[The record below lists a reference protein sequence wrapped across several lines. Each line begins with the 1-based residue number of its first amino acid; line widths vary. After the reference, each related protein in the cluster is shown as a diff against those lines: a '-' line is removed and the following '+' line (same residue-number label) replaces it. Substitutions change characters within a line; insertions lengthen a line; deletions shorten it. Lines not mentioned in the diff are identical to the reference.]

1 MVAGHLQEKNG
12 YFYAVLSYK
21 DTNGKRKTKW
31 IPTGYPVKGNK
42 KKAEAF
48 LTEQRKAFEIPT
60 EDAPAAPNELFA
72 DYLERWLQV
81 AKGTIAI
88 TTYSSYEGMLRT
100 PILPWFREK
109 GVTLK
114 GLTAQQIQ
122 DFYSAQMKRVKANTV
137 IHYHALLHRALKYA
151 VRTDLIPV
159 NPADKVDRPR
169 KNSFQPGFYDR
180 AEINRLFAAV
190 SGLLIEAPVKLAA
203 FYGLRRSEVLGIQ
216 WRSIDFSVG
225 TIQIQHTR
233 VYQEVDG
240 RKVSVGRD
248 TMKQKASCR
257 TLPMPEE
264 IAAILQE
271 EKRNRY
277 GEETPPP
284 ENYLCLNPE
293 GEPIASNYLSQ
304 SFKQFLREH
313 SLREIRLHDLRHT
326 CASLL
331 IQRRTPLIEVQQWLG
346 HSTLSTTADLYAH
359 LEYETKLASAQT
371 LKKI

>member
-1 MVAGHLQEKNG
+1 MDRNIADLVERPK
-12 YFYAVLSYK
+12 
-21 DTNGKRKTKW
+21 KTPY
-31 IPTGYPVKGNK
+31 IPRYYSLG
-42 KKAEAF
+42 EA
-48 LTEQRKAFEIPT
+48 
-60 EDAPAAPNELFA
+60 NELL
-72 DYLERWLQV
+72 DKLRGHWLWLPV
-81 AKGTIAI
+81 
-88 TTYSSYEGMLRT
+88 MLC
-100 PILPWFREK
+100 L
-109 GVTLK
+109 
-114 GLTAQQIQ
+114 
-122 DFYSAQMKRVKANTV
+122 
-137 IHYHALLHRALKYA
+137 
-151 VRTDLIPV
+151 
-159 NPADKVDRPR
+159 
-169 KNSFQPGFYDR
+169 
-180 AEINRLFAAV
+180 
-190 SGLLIEAPVKLAA
+190 

-216 WRSIDFSVG
+216 WRSVDLSVG

-233 VYQEVDG
+233 VYQEVNG

-277 GEETPPP
+277 GEGTPPP

-293 GEPIASNYLSQ
+293 GEPIASNYLNQ
-304 SFKQFLREH
+304 SFKQFLRDH
-313 SLREIRLHDLRHT
+313 GLREIRLHDLRHT

-331 IQRRTPLIEVQQWLG
+331 IQKRTPLIEVQQWLG

>member
-1 MVAGHLQEKNG
+1 
-12 YFYAVLSYK
+12 
-21 DTNGKRKTKW
+21 
-31 IPTGYPVKGNK
+31 
-42 KKAEAF
+42 
-48 LTEQRKAFEIPT
+48 
-60 EDAPAAPNELFA
+60 
-72 DYLERWLQV
+72 
-81 AKGTIAI
+81 
-88 TTYSSYEGMLRT
+88 
-100 PILPWFREK
+100 
-109 GVTLK
+109 
-114 GLTAQQIQ
+114 
-122 DFYSAQMKRVKANTV
+122 
-137 IHYHALLHRALKYA
+137 
-151 VRTDLIPV
+151 
-159 NPADKVDRPR
+159 
-169 KNSFQPGFYDR
+169 
-180 AEINRLFAAV
+180 
-190 SGLLIEAPVKLAA
+190 
-203 FYGLRRSEVLGIQ
+203 
-216 WRSIDFSVG
+216 
-225 TIQIQHTR
+225 
-233 VYQEVDG
+233 
-240 RKVSVGRD
+240 
-248 TMKQKASCR
+248 
-257 TLPMPEE
+257 MPEE